1 VTIALEDWKTRF
13 QGLAIPTMSRPPLE
27 LEEED
32 DPPSFKH
39 PERCEA
45 ATDEDPVNDDDDVE
59 IGDECRAE
67 REVEIDKVLDPA
79 MQNGLPAE

>member
-1 VTIALEDWKTRF
+1 
-13 QGLAIPTMSRPPLE
+13 MSRPPLE

-59 IGDECRAE
+59 IGDECKAE
-67 REVEIDKVLDPA
+67 TEVEIDKMLERA
-79 MQNGLPAE
+79 MQNGRPVD